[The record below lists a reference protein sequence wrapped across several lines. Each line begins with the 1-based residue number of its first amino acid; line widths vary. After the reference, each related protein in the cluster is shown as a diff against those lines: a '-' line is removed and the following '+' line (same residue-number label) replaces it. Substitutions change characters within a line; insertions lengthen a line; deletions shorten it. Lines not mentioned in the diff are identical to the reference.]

1 MIYKIMKIWEKEIII
16 KDFISRKTSRKY
28 KELLMWNNEIG
39 VWGEVKMNIK
49 NVEEAN
55 NFLVLNMTNLTQ
67 EEIDEMKDSDFDELF
82 NKINKLKE
90 TPTTA

>member
-1 MIYKIMKIWEKEIII
+1 
-16 KDFISRKTSRKY
+16 
-28 KELLMWNNEIG
+28 
-39 VWGEVKMNIK
+39 MNIK

-90 TPTTA
+90 TPTVA

>member
-90 TPTTA
+90 TPTVA